1 MSARPSP
8 ATVARRDSRSSF
20 WRPESR
26 LRMGLAGSLALVM
39 LASTLTA
46 QPRPAAAA
54 PPVSL
59 GVTQPKPVSAKPVR
73 SKPRPADLSQGANR
87 RPVGKVTWPSAGV
100 AEAGVAPAPE
110 NRAATAPPVTAP
122 SATTRVGALPVYVGP
137 AVAKS
142 AEPRATAAAV
152 SRARVEVLDRAK
164 VPAGWR
170 DGVVLRVARADGRTG
185 AGRMSLGVD
194 YSGFASA
201 FGADWSTRLRLV
213 ALPECALTTPE
224 KAACGGR
231 PLASRNDGATNR
243 VSAEVEISSA
253 GATTLVALA
262 AAASG
267 SAGDYGATPLQ
278 ASSSWSA
285 GGSSG
290 DFSWSYPVRVPPA
303 MGPTPTVSLAY
314 SSSAVDGRSDASNN
328 QPSWVGEGFDYNP
341 GFIERR
347 YVPCFDDTANGATND
362 DQVGDQCWGTDN
374 AVLSLNGRSTELVRD
389 TATGVWRPK
398 NDDAAKVEKLAGA
411 ANGDNNGEH
420 WKVTAADGTQYFF
433 GLDDLPGHTTGT
445 ASTNTVRVYGNH
457 ENEPCWNTSFAAA
470 HCEQAWRWNLDYV
483 VDTHGGTMSLWYS
496 RETNKYAANAT
507 DSDEVSYVRAS
518 NVTRIDYGTWDRG
531 ATDRSVTPTAQ
542 VFFATSDRCLSD
554 CTDHDDPARWPDT
567 PWDQE
572 CTGTQ
577 CPGKYSPTF
586 WSTRRLSKITT
597 KVAGVSGD
605 VESWDLRHTFPP
617 NGDASRDGMW
627 LESIQHTGHIGEPV
641 TLPEINFDFVQRPNR
656 VDKTDDGKP
665 PMHWLRMNT
674 IWTEAGGKI
683 TVVYSQPECDTDG
696 PMPSSPQSNTLRCYP
711 VLSENPFTDLI
722 ETDYFHKYVVEEI
735 HESDGTV
742 GGTDV
747 VTTYD
752 YLGGAA
758 WRHATDDGMTKD
770 KFRTWSDYRGYGRVQ
785 VRKGTDGQETLA
797 ETRYYRGMHGDRA
810 APSGGTRTATLAALD
825 LNGDGD
831 VSDAADAPQVNDE
844 DALAGQVRE
853 QITYNG
859 VETDVVSRGASQAW
873 QSAAT
878 ATRDMGQTTTYARYT
893 GVQTSWNAV
902 KLDAGRGWRVTKK
915 TNGFDEYGME
925 VTASDLGDVTQSG
938 DEQCMRTTYA
948 RNAGRNILATSVR
961 VETFAL
967 PCGTAPTSKDDIVND
982 VRTSYDGE
990 AYGVAPT
997 KGDPTKVET
1006 LKDWS
1011 PSGGTV
1017 WLTTGTSTY
1026 DAHGRV
1032 KDAYDIRGNKT
1043 TTTYTPAAGGPVTKV
1058 ETRNHLDWTTSQDMI
1073 PGWGLAKRSTDA
1085 NSRVTDLQY
1094 DGLGRLRKV
1103 WLPNRPMGT
1112 DPANPAT
1119 PSYEYTYTIRN
1130 SGGANAVTTRV
1141 LNAEGKYV
1149 TSHAL
1154 SDGLLRPR
1162 QTQTPAVAGGGT
1174 VFSETVYDAAGRV
1187 AYTNG
1192 RHHDPDLTAGTNLK
1206 SIAAWEANSQTVN
1219 LYDRAG
1225 RTTASILT
1233 TSGQEKWRTTTAY
1246 GGDRVYVT
1254 PPDGG
1259 TPTTTITNAAGKTVE
1274 VRQHSGGSVAGPHD
1288 ASTYTYN
1295 RKQQLTGVADA
1306 AGNEWTYEYDIRG
1319 RQTATED
1326 PDRGRTEST
1335 YNDYGDLEHTVDAR
1349 GKKLVYHYDSLGR
1362 KDAVY
1367 DTSISTAN
1375 KRATWA
1381 YDPTG
1386 AKGQLASTSRWT
1398 DLGVNEYKMR
1408 VRGYTPLYKS
1418 LGEDYVVPASEANLN
1433 GTYTFTRSYKADGVS
1448 VASATYPNAGSLG
1461 GEQLTFTYDEVTGL
1475 AEQVKTNWPNAGQY
1489 VTNTDYNAFAET
1501 GLVRYQQTAQNYLD
1515 RSWTYDDSTGRL
1527 SRATTSRQVT
1537 PQPVADLKYDYD
1549 EAGNITRIAD
1559 APTGGAADV
1568 QCFDYDYA
1576 RRLTAAWTPSSGDC
1590 APAATVTGLGG
1601 PAPYW
1606 HSWTFDPV
1614 GTSVGNRAKETRH
1627 GTTTTESTYTYP
1639 APGAA
1644 QPHGA
1649 QQVVTTGAG
1658 AGTRNYRFDAAG
1670 NMTCRPSA
1678 TAVNNT
1684 CPAGTGS
1691 QALTWDSES
1700 RLVGLTDGGKNHS
1713 YLYDADGA
1721 RLIARDP
1728 TGKTLYLPGLEIR
1741 YTTSSGT
1748 KSATRYYSHLGQM
1761 YAMRQPGT
1769 GVTWLVTDH
1778 QGTQQFAIASG
1789 NQAITPQRQTP
1800 YGGVR
1805 GTPPATWPNQLG
1817 FVGGTRDGGP
1827 DTTGLTNIG
1836 ARPYD
1841 PAIGKFVAVDPLMD
1855 LADPEQWNGYAYAN
1869 NTPVTSSDPT
1879 GLIPDDCAIFD
1890 CYGYNPDDGCPHGCG
1905 STDNKTWG
1913 ENNGRNGSAPKK
1925 VNNPRT
1931 LGRTVT
1937 VPENIDLAEFTRLWN
1952 KYHRAQ
1958 FRAEAESAGT
1968 NDFFVNQA
1976 EQALAMNVCHE
1987 MGRPGDCQ
1995 KWIEQLAADR
2005 AMDLCEQAC
2014 EFDIGGSAAQAA
2026 GAVAT
2031 RQGARTLASA
2041 DDAVG
2046 GMCSFSGD
2054 TEVLMADGSTKPISE
2069 VQVGDVVV
2077 ATDPESGEQ
2086 GHRKVTHVWV
2096 HEDNL
2101 HALTV
2106 DGAVLTTTEDH
2117 PFWNATDGRW
2127 DRADSLDRGD
2137 RLQTASGGLVT
2148 VNSFSGTSTRGSAY
2162 NLTVDDIH
2170 TYHVLAGETPVLV
2183 HNSNGCRTFGSQSPA
2198 GRLDVPDTQGVY
2210 IIKMSDGKVYVGSA
2224 TKANTIHRR
2233 VHRAFS
2239 DDKHA
2244 VKSSGYKSSDVREL
2258 DWIEV
2263 PGGSEKVI
2271 YQHEQTLIDYYGGIG
2286 GGTLLNRINAPAP

>member
-46 QPRPAAAA
+46 QPRPAVAA
-54 PPVSL
+54 PPVGL

-87 RPVGKVTWPSAGV
+87 RPAGKVTWPSAGV
-100 AEAGVAPAPE
+100 AEAGVAPAAG

-122 SATTRVGALPVYVGP
+122 SAATRVGALPVYVGP
-137 AVAKS
+137 GVSKDAGA
-142 AEPRATAAAV
+142 RTTAATAV

-224 KAACGGR
+224 KAGCGGR

-253 GATTLVALA
+253 GATSLVALA

-303 MGPTPTVSLAY
+303 TGPTPTVSLAY

-597 KVAGVSGD
+597 KVAGVAGD

-674 IWTEAGGKI
+674 VWTEAGGKI

-893 GVQTSWNAV
+893 GVQASWNAV

-925 VTASDLGDVTQSG
+925 ATASDLGDVAQTG

-967 PCGTAPTSKDDIVND
+967 PCGTAPTSRDDIVND

-1085 NSRVTDLQY
+1085 NGKVTDLQY

-1162 QTQTPAVAGGGT
+1162 QTQTAAVAGGGT

-1274 VRQHSGGSVAGPHD
+1274 VRRHSGGSVAGPHD

-1367 DTSISTAN
+1367 DTSIATAN

-1408 VRGYTPLYKS
+1408 IRGYTALYKS
-1418 LGEDYVVPASEANLN
+1418 LGEDYVIPASEANLN

-1448 VASATYPNAGSLG
+1448 VATATYPNAGSLG

-1489 VTNTDYNAFAET
+1489 VTNTDYNAFAEL

-1515 RSWTYDDSTGRL
+1515 RSWTYEDSTGRL
-1527 SRATTSRQVT
+1527 SQATTSRQVT

-1559 APTGGAADV
+1559 APTGGTADV
-1568 QCFDYDYA
+1568 QCFEHDYA
-1576 RRLTAAWTPSSGDC
+1576 QRLTSAWTPSSGDC
-1590 APAATVTGLGG
+1590 APAATATGLGG

-1649 QQVVTTGAG
+1649 QQVVTTGVG

-1778 QGTQQFAIASG
+1778 QGTQQYAIASG

-1805 GTPPATWPNQLG
+1805 GAAPAAWPNQLG
-1817 FVGGTRDGGP
+1817 FVGGTIDGGP

-1841 PAIGKFVAVDPLMD
+1841 PAIGKFVAVDPIMD

-1879 GLIPDDCAIFD
+1879 GLIPDDCAKFD
-1890 CYGYNPDDGCPHGCG
+1890 CSGYVPGNEDANQDAKENNPCWPVACEKDEPDGPGGTGGWTGKHDDDGRAMPAPGKM
-1905 STDNKTWG
+1905 TI
-1913 ENNGRNGSAPKK
+1913 ENG
-1925 VNNPRT
+1925 
-1931 LGRTVT
+1931 
-1937 VPENIDLAEFTRLWN
+1937 
-1952 KYHRAQ
+1952 AQ
-1958 FRAEAESAGT
+1958 FRYYTHITNLDMFQREVVEDYVFCYNNPEICAELKKAKSKAS
-1968 NDFFVNQA
+1968 
-1976 EQALAMNVCHE
+1976 EQAL
-1987 MGRPGDCQ
+1987 
-1995 KWIEQLAADR
+1995 K
-2005 AMDLCEQAC
+2005 DLLGITDAQNCLKGQISGCAWTAVG
-2014 EFDIGGSAAQAA
+2014 FVPIGKLKAA
-2026 GAVAT
+2026 GPIGKALLE
-2031 RQGARTLASA
+2031 GA
-2041 DDAVG
+2041 DAA
-2046 GMCSFSGD
+2046 CSFAGE
-2054 TEVLMADGSTKPISE
+2054 TEVLMADGSTKPIS
-2069 VQVGDVVV
+2069 QISVGDFVV
-2077 ATDPESGEQ
+2077 AANPETGER
-2086 GHRKVTHVWV
+2086 GDREVTHVWS
-2096 HEDNL
+2096 HEDDL
-2101 HALTV
+2101 YALTV
-2106 DGAVLTTTEDH
+2106 AGAALVTTEDH
-2117 PFWNATDGRW
+2117 PFWNATDRRW
-2127 DRADSLDRGD
+2127 ERADALNRSAA
-2137 RLQTASGGLVT
+2137 LQTVSGDSVAVGSL
-2148 VNSFSGTSTRGSAY
+2148 SETSIGRGAAY
-2162 NLTVDDIH
+2162 NLTVRDIH
-2170 TYHVLAGETPVLV
+2170 TYYVLAGNTSLLV
-2183 HNSNGCRTFGSQSPA
+2183 HNSCPVAARLTSSPDAPVINSKTVHLDKNGRFRIDLENQNPGRPGANIHLQPMGRGASGKYYYHQETGKWISASGEELAPKLAKQVPQSA
-2198 GRLDVPDTQGVY
+2198 
-2210 IIKMSDGKVYVGSA
+2210 I
-2224 TKANTIHRR
+2224 N
-2233 VHRAFS
+2233 RA
-2239 DDKHA
+2239 
-2244 VKSSGYKSSDVREL
+2244 
-2258 DWIEV
+2258 
-2263 PGGSEKVI
+2263 
-2271 YQHEQTLIDYYGGIG
+2271 YQYL
-2286 GGTLLNRINAPAP
+2286 RITPP